1 MTRNK
6 TYLLTLILSG
16 AAWVC
21 PGLTGQTSFVYEKGK
36 MFTDV
41 TAFQM
46 EHSIGLGTQQIPV
59 YYEKNIPGKQQTV
72 SYRIEIPTY
81 KRGIFFS
88 RDSRRAITNGQTIR
102 IGYYPGYSTDWMI

>member
-1 MTRNK
+1 MTKNK

-46 EHSIGLGTQQIPV
+46 EHSIGLGTQQTPI
-59 YYEKNIPGKQQTV
+59 YYEKNIVLISK
-72 SYRIEIPTY
+72 
-81 KRGIFFS
+81 
-88 RDSRRAITNGQTIR
+88 TICR
-102 IGYYPGYSTDWMI
+102 VYFIWSCYCSNA